1 MKKLTSIAIAF
12 LLVLS
17 VIPAMAADQ
26 TGSDRDPVM
35 SQAVDTAQVPF
46 QAFSKLSATERK
58 DLTPLTD
65 KELAAIEGQW
75 SISQPACN
83 INATCV
89 NHAVVI
95 TANVAVHAWWV
106 SQSNEVTVLQNIGGT
121 VSH

>member
-26 TGSDRDPVM
+26 TGGDREPVV
-35 SQAVDTAQVPF
+35 SQATDAAPVTF

-58 DLTPLTD
+58 DLTPLTET
-65 KELAAIEGQW
+65 ELAAIEGQGGFNTCNGFA
-75 SISQPACN
+75 ICSQSA
-83 INATCV
+83 I
-89 NHAVVI
+89 VI

-106 SQSNEVTVLQNIGGT
+106 SQSNEVTVIQNIGAT